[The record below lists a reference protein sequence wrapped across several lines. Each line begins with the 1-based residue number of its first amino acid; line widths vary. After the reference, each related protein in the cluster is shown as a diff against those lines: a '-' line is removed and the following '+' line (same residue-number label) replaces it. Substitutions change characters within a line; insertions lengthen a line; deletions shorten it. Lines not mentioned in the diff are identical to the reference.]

1 MGKQFI
7 FGNIEVEK
15 KKIYSHKNPILKLN
29 TDRIIACNKL
39 PFGKKGLKYF
49 IGYEDDHEK
58 AMPLCIIL
66 SKMSAYRRDF
76 DKTKY
81 MLILIKDKEL
91 PEKYDEKY
99 KVSKVIKKK
108 I

>member
-1 MGKQFI
+1 
-7 FGNIEVEK
+7 
-15 KKIYSHKNPILKLN
+15 
-29 TDRIIACNKL
+29 
-39 PFGKKGLKYF
+39 
-49 IGYEDDHEK
+49 
-58 AMPLCIIL
+58 MPLCIIL